1 MLIVA
6 LALETFFWVKVQ
18 DLSASLPSVSVYAGV
33 CFQAETSFNFSLLT
47 LTLLLLINSP
57 QDRLVCNASLFVVV
71 VIVVSAI

>member
-6 LALETFFWVKVQ
+6 FALETFFWVKVQ

-47 LTLLLLINSP
+47 LTLLL
-57 QDRLVCNASLFVVV
+57 
-71 VIVVSAI
+71 